1 MPLMVYLLC
10 PCLPLQGPRV
20 NRTLGTTAQMCTTLP
35 DYKSENSMKRLA
47 LALTLGLATQ
57 AAATDLEAMS
67 DAERSAFRAEVRAY
81 LLDNPEVLMEAIG
94 VLEQRQAQA
103 ETMADQQMAQ
113 TNMDA
118 IQNDGFSWV
127 GGNPDG
133 DITVVEFMDYR
144 CGYCKRAFPE
154 VETLL
159 ETDGNIRFIVKE
171 LPILG
176 EQSTLA
182 SQFAIAVQ
190 QLHGDDAY
198 KFVHDT
204 LMNMRGDIT
213 QDSLSQLASTVGF
226 DAAPIFERMASPEV
240 ARVLQAN
247 MELAQRLQISGTPT
261 FVFDDQLVRG
271 YVPLD
276 QMASIVEELRA
287 N

>member
-20 NRTLGTTAQMCTTLP
+20 NRTLGTTVQICTTLP
-35 DYKSENSMKRLA
+35 DYKSENSVKRLA

-67 DAERSAFRAEVRAY
+67 DAERSAFRDEVRAY

-103 ETMADQQMAQ
+103 ETLADQQMAQ

-133 DITVVEFMDYR
+133 DITIVEFMDYR

-176 EQSTLA
+176 DQSTLA

>member
-1 MPLMVYLLC
+1 
-10 PCLPLQGPRV
+10 
-20 NRTLGTTAQMCTTLP
+20 
-35 DYKSENSMKRLA
+35 MKRLA

-67 DAERSAFRAEVRAY
+67 DAERAAFRAEVRAY

-133 DITVVEFMDYR
+133 DITIVEFMDYR

-213 QDSLSQLASTVGF
+213 QDSLSQLASTVGY
-226 DAAPIFERMASPEV
+226 DTAPIFERMASPEV

-276 QMASIVEELRA
+276 QMSAIVEELRV

>member
-1 MPLMVYLLC
+1 
-10 PCLPLQGPRV
+10 
-20 NRTLGTTAQMCTTLP
+20 
-35 DYKSENSMKRLA
+35 MKRLA

-67 DAERSAFRAEVRAY
+67 DAERSAFRDEVRAY

-94 VLEQRQAQA
+94 VLEQRQAHA

-133 DITVVEFMDYR
+133 DITIVEFMDYR

-176 EQSTLA
+176 DQSTLA

>member
-103 ETMADQQMAQ
+103 ETLADQQMAQ

>member
-1 MPLMVYLLC
+1 
-10 PCLPLQGPRV
+10 
-20 NRTLGTTAQMCTTLP
+20 
-35 DYKSENSMKRLA
+35 MKRLA

-67 DAERSAFRAEVRAY
+67 DAERASFRAEVRAY

-103 ETMADQQMAQ
+103 ETLADQQMAQ